1 MRILRKALKTYKEL
15 KEKCFGY
22 ISDELKIAVSIDS
35 YFDTQKIMMLGS
47 KRLFEKNF
55 QCGTKN
61 LKFLKKKGIKT
72 KGR

>member
-22 ISDELKIAVSIDS
+22 ISDELE
-35 YFDTQKIMMLGS
+35 IMMLGS